1 MNKRFFILLFLV
13 SLAAYGQQTSV
24 AVLPSD
30 GDEKVFNN
38 DDLEALTNKM
48 RNVALRTLPSET
60 FALLTQEV
68 VINVFKRYQVWFLFK
83 QKPFL
88 LLLQVA

>member
-1 MNKRFFILLFLV
+1 MFWWARISYFFYILRYAISPSFHF
-13 SLAAYGQQTSV
+13 

-48 RNVALRTLPSET
+48 RSVALKTLPRE
-60 FALLTQEV
+60 
-68 VINVFKRYQVWFLFK
+68 R
-83 QKPFL
+83 
-88 LLLQVA
+88 